1 MKYEFKGSSDL
12 EFTGNWFIDAGIM
25 GFVRLMEDVYG
36 FSIRELQELVEKHE
50 KAVYYGLFPFA
61 YIYTELK
68 RKSSSDP
75 VSSDFIDKFKDEI
88 LGRDFESEKKIFD
101 FTWNNYVT
109 RATENLWVEDKIKK
123 ILPKK

>member
-12 EFTGNWFIDAGIM
+12 EFTGNWFYRCRYN
-25 GFVRLMEDVYG
+25 GFCKAHGGCLWLQHK
-36 FSIRELQELVEKHE
+36 ELQELVEKHE

-88 LGRDFESEKKIFD
+88 
-101 FTWNNYVT
+101 
-109 RATENLWVEDKIKK
+109 
-123 ILPKK
+123 